1 MDEEVLNA
9 IKAQLLEVKEIVEGA
24 IDDLE
29 VDVMESSSTGKSIA
43 IDFDDT
49 DLTGI
54 QISVDDASSRLQ
66 ELSAE
71 ISTYLE

>member
-9 IKAQLLEVKEIVEGA
+9 IKSQLLEVKEIVEGA